1 MELHGHTT
9 SKIKERRFR
18 YYSCMVRP
26 TEKEAI
32 AIEKINLLQLPRG
45 RGTLWGTMGPY
56 GEMPGWVKKKRE
68 HEGNMGTAFT
78 VVSRKRTPAW
88 PCESLRTG

>member
-32 AIEKINLLQLPRG
+32 AIEKITCYSSQEEG
-45 RGTLWGTMGPY
+45 AHYGALWGRMGKCL
-56 GEMPGWVKKKRE
+56 GG
-68 HEGNMGTAFT
+68 
-78 VVSRKRTPAW
+78 
-88 PCESLRTG
+88 